1 MILRVN
7 RRLDCAAI
15 ISCPAPFLHFY
26 GIVNR
31 KLALTLVLILAG
43 LGGLYLFSGSLI
55 QESVVIAD
63 ADMIA
68 SDPQRY
74 QDRELRVRG
83 FVKPGSIVRT
93 ANQASF
99 VIEHNGKELPVF
111 FTGRT
116 QLPDT
121 FADAAPVRA
130 DGHLENGQLVSTR
143 VEAKCASKY
152 DAEYAEG
159 KAHPASISL
168 EYNDY
173 KKNKSP

>member
-7 RRLDCAAI
+7 RCLDCVPI
-15 ISCPAPFLHFY
+15 ISCPAPFLDFN

-31 KLALTLVLILAG
+31 KLALTLILILAG

-68 SDPQRY
+68 SNPQRY

-99 VIEHNGKELPVF
+99 IIEHNGKELPVF

-130 DGHLENGQLVSTR
+130 DGHLKDGHLISTR

-168 EYNDY
+168 DY
-173 KKNKSP
+173 KDYEKSKRP

>member
-1 MILRVN
+1 
-7 RRLDCAAI
+7 
-15 ISCPAPFLHFY
+15 
-26 GIVNR
+26 VNR
-31 KLALTLVLILAG
+31 KLALTLILILAG

-63 ADMIA
+63 ADTIVRH
-68 SDPQRY
+68 PERFHG
-74 QDRELRVRG
+74 RELRVRG

-99 VIEHNGKELPVF
+99 IIEHNGQELPVF

-152 DAEYAEG
+152 EAEYAEG
-159 KAHPASISL
+159 RSHPSSISL
-168 EYNDY
+168 EYNGG
-173 KKNKSP
+173 KK